1 MLDEA
6 KKAKRA
12 QEVLAWAKKAEDA
25 GLDYVAKIIRNSKN
39 SSDAALRNL
48 IVEALAKQAEEAQL
62 DYTAKIIRN
71 SQNSSIEALK
81 NLLDE
86 AKEAQM
92 NAKREN
98 LAKEAEEADLK
109 YVAKII
115 RNSKHSSISALKY
128 LLDQAKKGKS
138 QQASQQA
145 TEEQRK
151 ELINEAK
158 EFGINDDFVEQIG
171 KAEAKSLPAW
181 HAILKTKIQ
190 EKLVDEAQKAGLN
203 DVAQKIAMATD
214 QPVTKLKK
222 MLDDALKLK
231 QVQQLAK
238 EAKDNGLSYTAKI
251 IRNSKHSSPEA
262 LKNLL
267 DEAKKEHQ
275 AQREPLA
282 KEAEAAGLNYTAKI
296 IRNSK
301 TSSLEALRNLLDQAK
316 KNKAQQDAQQATEE
330 QRKEVINEAKE
341 FGING
346 DFVEQINKAEAKNL
360 PVLRTILNTKIREK
374 LVTEAQDAGLID
386 VAQKISMAI
395 DKPVTELKKMLDD
408 ALKLKQAQQLAK

>member
-1 MLDEA
+1 M
-6 KKAKRA
+6 
-12 QEVLAWAKKAEDA
+12 
-25 GLDYVAKIIRNSKN
+25 DYVAKIIRNSKN

-48 IVEALAKQAEEAQL
+48 IVEALAKQAEDADL
-62 DYTAKIIRN
+62 KYVAKIIRN

-158 EFGINDDFVEQIG
+158 EFGINGDFVEQIN
-171 KAEAKSLPAW
+171 KAEAKNLPVLRT
-181 HAILKTKIQ
+181 ILNTKIR
-190 EKLVDEAQKAGLN
+190 EKLVAEAQDAGLI
-203 DVAQKIAMATD
+203 DVAQKISMAID
-214 QPVTKLKK
+214 KPVTELKK

-231 QVQQLAK
+231 QAQQLAK

-374 LVTEAQDAGLID
+374 LVAEAQDAGLID

>member
-1 MLDEA
+1 M
-6 KKAKRA
+6 
-12 QEVLAWAKKAEDA
+12 
-25 GLDYVAKIIRNSKN
+25 DYVAKIIRNSKN

-92 NAKREN
+92 NTKREN
-98 LAKEAEEADLK
+98 LAKEAEEAGLN

-128 LLDQAKKGKS
+128 LLDQAKKGQS

-151 ELINEAK
+151 EVINEAK

-181 HAILKTKIQ
+181 RAILKTKIQ
-190 EKLVDEAQKAGLN
+190 EKLVVEAQNAGLD
-203 DVAQKIAMATD
+203 DVARKIAMATD
-214 QPVTKLKK
+214 Q
-222 MLDDALKLK
+222 
-231 QVQQLAK
+231 
-238 EAKDNGLSYTAKI
+238 
-251 IRNSKHSSPEA
+251 
-262 LKNLL
+262 
-267 DEAKKEHQ
+267 
-275 AQREPLA
+275 
-282 KEAEAAGLNYTAKI
+282 
-296 IRNSK
+296 
-301 TSSLEALRNLLDQAK
+301 
-316 KNKAQQDAQQATEE
+316 
-330 QRKEVINEAKE
+330 
-341 FGING
+341 
-346 DFVEQINKAEAKNL
+346 
-360 PVLRTILNTKIREK
+360 
-374 LVTEAQDAGLID
+374 
-386 VAQKISMAI
+386 
-395 DKPVTELKKMLDD
+395 PVTELKKMLDD